1 MEIGKME
8 MPKHLEWVLT
18 EEGRR
23 LASEEM
29 ETAAEWI
36 KAGAD
41 VFEKYGLIVS
51 VQFKEVSAE

>member
-8 MPKHLEWVLT
+8 
-18 EEGRR
+18 
-23 LASEEM
+23 
-29 ETAAEWI
+29 TAAQWI

-51 VQFKEVSAE
+51 FEIKEVGSE